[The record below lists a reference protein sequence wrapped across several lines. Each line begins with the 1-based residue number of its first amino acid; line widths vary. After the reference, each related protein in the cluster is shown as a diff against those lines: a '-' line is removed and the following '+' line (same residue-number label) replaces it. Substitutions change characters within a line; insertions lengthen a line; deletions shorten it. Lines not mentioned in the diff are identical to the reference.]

1 MFSGYAKYVKWMVE
15 FKWERM
21 QKKLAIVAMF
31 IMIQFVSYRENSL
44 FALRNEGGV
53 CSVGTESLFL

>member
-1 MFSGYAKYVKWMVE
+1 MVE